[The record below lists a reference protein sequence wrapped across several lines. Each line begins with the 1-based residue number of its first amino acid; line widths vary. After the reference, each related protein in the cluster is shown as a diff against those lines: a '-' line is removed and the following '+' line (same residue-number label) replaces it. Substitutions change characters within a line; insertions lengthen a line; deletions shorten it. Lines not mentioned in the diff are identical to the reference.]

1 MKVRFMTEILENVEQ
16 AESPEQAPP
25 SEPVSDMLSKATVS
39 KIVERERLKAFEKG
53 KQEALMEL
61 QQNQM
66 QEQQPE
72 QAAPMAE
79 PIQRQSQGMG
89 GMAPQAPAGMSQE
102 AIEQLIMQKAPEALM
117 QQFNEHKQKTMV
129 DAFVN
134 KMQAA
139 EQRYPGLE
147 EKLNKLNYQ
156 DPAMHSLIEM
166 SNNLENT
173 GDVMHELVSNPSK
186 MIQVLAGI
194 REQPFLGQET
204 LMSLSNSIKQNQ
216 EAAAENSQAREPMS
230 QLKPSANAGLAD
242 ATQMSIK
249 DIQRQ
254 LSRRR

>member
-1 MKVRFMTEILENVEQ
+1 MTEILENVEQ
-16 AESPEQAPP
+16 AEMPEQMPQG
-25 SEPVSDMLSKATVS
+25 EPANDMLSKTMVS
-39 KIVERERLKAFEKG
+39 KIVERERLKAYEKG

-61 QQNQM
+61 QQGQQ
-66 QEQQPE
+66 QEQQPDQQE
-72 QAAPMAE
+72 APIAQ
-79 PIQRQSQGMG
+79 PLQRANQGMG
-89 GMAPQAPAGMSQE
+89 GMAPQNPSGMSQE

-129 DAFVN
+129 NAFVD

-166 SNNLENT
+166 ANNLENT
-173 GDVMHELVSNPSK
+173 GDVINELVSNPSK
-186 MIQVLAGI
+186 MIQVLSGI
-194 REQPFLGQET
+194 REQPYLGQET

-230 QLKPSANAGLAD
+230 KLKPSISAGLAD
-242 ATQMSIK
+242 ST
-249 DIQRQ
+249 Q
-254 LSRRR
+254 LSINDLQKMLTKRK

>member
-1 MKVRFMTEILENVEQ
+1 MTEILENVEQ
-16 AESPEQAPP
+16 AEMPEQMPQG
-25 SEPVSDMLSKATVS
+25 ETVNDMLPKATVS
-39 KIVERERLKAFEKG
+39 KIVERERLKAYEKG

-61 QQNQM
+61 QQGQQ
-66 QEQQPE
+66 QEQPPVQQE
-72 QAAPMAE
+72 APIAQ
-79 PIQRQSQGMG
+79 PIQRAQQGLG
-89 GMAPQAPAGMSQE
+89 GMPSQNPAGMSQE

-129 DAFVN
+129 NAFVD

-166 SNNLENT
+166 ANNLENT
-173 GDVMHELVSNPSK
+173 GDVINELVSNPSK
-186 MIQVLAGI
+186 MIQVLSGI
-194 REQPFLGQET
+194 REQPYLGQET

-230 QLKPSANAGLAD
+230 KLKPSISAGLAD
-242 ATQMSIK
+242 ST
-249 DIQRQ
+249 Q
-254 LSRRR
+254 LSINDLQKMLTKRK

>member
-1 MKVRFMTEILENVEQ
+1 MTEILENVEQ
-16 AESPEQAPP
+16 AEMPEQSPQG
-25 SEPVSDMLSKATVS
+25 EPASDMLPKSTVS
-39 KIVERERLKAFEKG
+39 KIVERERLKAYEKG

-61 QQNQM
+61 QQGQQ
-66 QEQQPE
+66 QEQQPIQQE
-72 QAAPMAE
+72 APVAQ
-79 PIQRQSQGMG
+79 PIQRASQGIG
-89 GMAPQAPAGMSQE
+89 GMAPQMPPGMSQE

-166 SNNLENT
+166 ANSLENT
-173 GDVMHELVSNPSK
+173 GDVINELVSNPSK
-186 MIQVLAGI
+186 MIQVLSGI
-194 REQPFLGQET
+194 REQPYLGQET

-216 EAAAENSQAREPMS
+216 AAAAENSQAQEPMS
-230 QLKPSANAGLAD
+230 QLKPSTSAGLAD
-242 ATQMSIK
+242 TS
-249 DIQRQ
+249 Q
-254 LSRRR
+254 LSVNDLRKMLNKRK